1 MDIEI
6 SGNESEPLVNLRTQ
20 QKDSDRQNKIIEVED
35 DRKRAAIERRTLQNR
50 IAQRLYRQRKDNRI
64 AELEAQVTSI
74 LRNKNVSSRM
84 EDGKR
89 ILELQQRVK
98 ELEAEN
104 EKLKEGRKRSQSR
117 DDEMQRGCRVNN
129 EARRQVVSHPHS
141 APVLPSGYPHYHAKT
156 YPYPPPKT
164 PFPCAMSY
172 SYTSYCPFNY
182 PPMYPPSAVSHVE
195 IPGKYQTTLHNYRAT
210 FSAAT
215 INAYPVSGITPI
227 HYAYSGPVG
236 GLASGPYFKYR
247 PPSNAYPALSAEPD
261 STSRNPGYEARPEQ
275 SHTVSS
281 RSPQVRN
288 TSNQGEVGGVNLGI
302 SGSNGARDC
311 VSSTSFVNIM
321 IINQKESGRGCA
333 GSDGPSDAEKQGTDS
348 DDVSVLKCSG
358 VSRVS
363 VSGGGAGGAFS
374 VNALLLDDSAQM
386 APS

>member
-6 SGNESEPLVNLRTQ
+6 SGNESEPLVNLRTHR
-20 QKDSDRQNKIIEVED
+20 KYSDRQNKIIEAED

-64 AELEAQVTSI
+64 AELEAQVASI
-74 LRNKNVSSRM
+74 LRNKNTSSRL

-117 DDEMQRGCRVNN
+117 DDEMQRGCSVNE
-129 EARRQVVSHPHS
+129 EARHQVVSHPHS
-141 APVLPSGYPHYHAKT
+141 AVVLPSGYPHYHA
-156 YPYPPPKT
+156 
-164 PFPCAMSY
+164 
-172 SYTSYCPFNY
+172 
-182 PPMYPPSAVSHVE
+182 PSRAVSHVE
-195 IPGKYQTTLHNYRAT
+195 IPGKYQTTLHNFPAT

-227 HYAYSGPVG
+227 HYGYSGPVG

-261 STSRNPGYEARPEQ
+261 STSRNPGCEAQPEQ

-311 VSSTSFVNIM
+311 ASSTSLVNIM

-333 GSDGPSDAEKQGTDS
+333 GSDGSSDAEKQGTDLE
-348 DDVSVLKCSG
+348 DVSVLKCSG
-358 VSRVS
+358 VSS
-363 VSGGGAGGAFS
+363 VNVGGEGAGGAFS
-374 VNALLLDDSAQM
+374 VNYLLDDSAQM